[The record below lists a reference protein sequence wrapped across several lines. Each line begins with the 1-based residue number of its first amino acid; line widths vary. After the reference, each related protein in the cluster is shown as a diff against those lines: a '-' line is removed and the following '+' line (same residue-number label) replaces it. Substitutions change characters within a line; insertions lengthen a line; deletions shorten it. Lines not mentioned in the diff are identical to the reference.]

1 MKIQI
6 LFFLLSL
13 FLFSCEPQYKYDS
26 WDLPSTPENLAGFNS
41 SADDYNSTAPTLGRF
56 IPLCF
61 SSNRYSN
68 GSQFDIIYE
77 PMVVS
82 FGKSTGE
89 FRILNNYAEWGI
101 YQHYG
106 EVFQNALKQVN
117 TYANELGPY
126 FMINNSMTHQDY
138 DYLLIFAS
146 DIDGNFDINFTFKRQ
161 QDSLFME
168 SIPIDF
174 INSEFDELYPFVA
187 IDKGQ
192 FLFCSNRENEI
203 FDIYSIDL
211 NDPYDSLLE
220 EFLYPSQKMI
230 VKNNILSSDADDK
243 CPYIYDNTM
252 VFTSN
257 RPGGY
262 GGFDLYKSTYQN
274 SEWTTPVNLGPN
286 VNSEADEYRP
296 ILINEGVDPNKNMM
310 IFSSNRSEGQ
320 GGFDLYYVGVNKE

>member
-6 LFFLLSL
+6 LVFLISL
-13 FLFSCEPQYKYDS
+13 FLFSCEPKYKYDS
-26 WDLPSTPENLAGFNS
+26 WDLPSTPQNLADFNS

-61 SSNRYSN
+61 STNRYSN
-68 GSQFDIIYE
+68 GNQFDVIYK

-89 FRILNNYAEWGI
+89 FRILNAYAEWGI

-106 EVFQNALKQVN
+106 EIFQNALSKIN
-117 TYANELGPY
+117 TEANELGPN
-126 FMINNSMTHQDY
+126 FIVNNSMANQGY
-138 DYLLIFAS
+138 EYLFMYAS
-146 DIDGNFDINFTFKRQ
+146 DEEGDFDIGFTFKRQ
-161 QDSLFME
+161 QDSIFME
-168 SIPIDF
+168 SIPIEF
-174 INSEFDELYPFVA
+174 INSEFDDLYPFV
-187 IDKGQ
+187 DFEQGK
-192 FLFCSNRENEI
+192 FFFCSNRENDK
-203 FDIYSIDL
+203 FDIYTINL
-211 NDPYDSLLE
+211 VDPNNSLLE
-220 EFLYPSQKMI
+220 EFLYPNQNMI
-230 VKNNILSSDADDK
+230 VKNNILSSDLDDK

-262 GGFDLYKSTYQN
+262 GGFDLYKSIYKN
-274 SEWTTPVNLGPN
+274 GEWTTPVNLGPN

-310 IFSSNRSEGQ
+310 IFSSNREGGM
-320 GGFDLYYVGVNKE
+320 GGFDLYYVGINQ